1 MKITRKILEK
11 LIKEEVE
18 ALLKEQNPEDDVFD
32 DVFASNRR
40 ARERALQARRR
51 EAQQYRGKEINY
63 TGEEPAIKELIDRV
77 MVHGKRIK
85 VLENHISELLLKS
98 GFIDTQGA
106 FGED

>member
-18 ALLKEQNPEDDVFD
+18 ALLKEQNPEDDVF
-32 DVFASNRR
+32 ASNRR
-40 ARERALQARRR
+40 ARERNLQARRR
-51 EAQQYRGKEINY
+51 EAQQYRGKEIDY

-77 MVHGKRIK
+77 MVHGKRIS